1 VELDKVVRHSDWSSP
16 ELSPEQVRY
25 AISDV
30 TLLLPLMDR
39 LEEMLKREDRA
50 QLARECF
57 GVIPTFA
64 KLDLAGFLSL
74 FEH

>member
-1 VELDKVVRHSDWSSP
+1 M
-16 ELSPEQVRY
+16 RY

-39 LEEMLKREDRA
+39 LEEMLGREGRA
-50 QLARECF
+50 ALARECF
-57 GVIPTFA
+57 GVIPTMA
-64 KLDLAGFLSL
+64 KLDVPGFEGL